1 MSVCRKRFLSR
12 PSPVS
17 RGENSKTRLA
27 TKLIQLHCKTETL
40 MKMRKDVE
48 LRLIR
53 AKFCKIVL
61 NIIIWCTSALPLS
74 IVLCALAIDRHTY
87 NPQKKKPKA
96 QTCTPNT
103 HTHTYRQPHTPT
115 PTNQPTNTKTN
126 PRSKA
131 TATDTR
137 NPSHHSKLVF
147 PPAQGKGR
155 ASSSI
160 PIVNLLSI

>member
-87 NPQKKKPKA
+87 NPKKKAKSTDLHA
-96 QTCTPNT
+96 QHT
-103 HTHTYRQPHTPT
+103 HTHIQAATHTH
-115 PTNQPTNTKTN
+115 TNQPTNQHEDKPQKQSDSDRHQKPKSSFQVSFSTGARKG
-126 PRSKA
+126 PRFIQ
-131 TATDTR
+131 
-137 NPSHHSKLVF
+137 HSDCKLT
-147 PPAQGKGR
+147 
-155 ASSSI
+155 
-160 PIVNLLSI
+160 